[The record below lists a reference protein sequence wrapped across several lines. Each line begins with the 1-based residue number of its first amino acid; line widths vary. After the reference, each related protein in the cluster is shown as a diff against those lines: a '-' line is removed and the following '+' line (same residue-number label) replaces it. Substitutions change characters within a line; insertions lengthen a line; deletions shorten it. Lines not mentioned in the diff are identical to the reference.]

1 LSASDARPK
10 QAVPESD
17 ADARLRVAGVAHD
30 VNQMLAV
37 IRGRAELLL
46 RRLPGE
52 QSHLQAIALAARD
65 ASAMLERLGGDGVT
79 PDGAGA
85 ASSPRQALDDAALL
99 VLPPSGAWADGSSG
113 RGDGAWVLDNRLAA
127 ALAVRVPAP
136 VLREVLVNLLRNAV
150 GAMPE
155 GGRVV
160 ADAQAGDDFVRVR
173 LADDGPGIAPAVA
186 QTLFEA
192 GATTNRGAGHGIGL
206 AACRQL
212 LAAHGATLE
221 LGVGEARGATFL
233 IGAARAAAS
242 AVGAASI
249 AGPAAA
255 AGPGLASLPVV
266 VIDDEAAMRGMLQDV
281 LGELGCRVCCHRD
294 GAAALADDRTAGAAV
309 ALVDRRLPGQDGLE
323 VAARLRER
331 DGRLVIVLMSGWDR
345 DELPA
350 PDGLVDFTVRK
361 PLGLDNLQDLLSR
374 AAALHQQ
381 RARQELGS

>member
-1 LSASDARPK
+1 MSASDPRPN

-52 QSHLQAIALAARD
+52 QADLQAIALAARD
-65 ASAMLERLGGDGVT
+65 ASAMLERLGGDSVT
-79 PDGAGA
+79 PGDADA

-99 VLPPSGAWADGSSG
+99 VLPPAGAWADGSSA
-113 RGDGAWVLDNRLAA
+113 RGDGAWILDNRLEA
-127 ALAVRVPAP
+127 ALAVRVPAS
-136 VLREVLVNLLRNAV
+136 VLREVLVNLLRNALR
-150 GAMPE
+150 AMPD

-160 ADAQAGDDFVRVR
+160 ADAQAGDDGVQVR

-186 QTLFEA
+186 QRLFEA
-192 GATTNRGAGHGIGL
+192 GATTSPGDGHGIGL
-206 AACRQL
+206 ASCRQL
-212 LAAHGATLE
+212 LAAYGATLE
-221 LGVGEARGATFL
+221 LGAGEGRGAAFV

-242 AVGAASI
+242 AVVAAAV
-249 AGPAAA
+249 AGPIAA
-255 AGPGLASLPVV
+255 AGTVLASLPVV
-266 VIDDEAAMRGMLQDV
+266 VIDDEAAMRSMLQDV

-294 GAAALADDRTAGAAV
+294 GAAALADARTAAAAV
-309 ALVDRRLPGQDGLE
+309 ALVDRRLPGEDGLE

-331 DGRLVIVLMSGWDR
+331 DHRLVIVLMSGWDR

-350 PDGLVDFTVRK
+350 PGGLVDFTVRK

-374 AAALHQQ
+374 AATLHQQ
-381 RARQELGS
+381 RAGQELGS

>member
-1 LSASDARPK
+1 MSVTDPLPN
-10 QAVPESD
+10 QAAPESD
-17 ADARLRVAGVAHD
+17 ADDRLRLAGVAHD

-37 IRGRAELLL
+37 IRGRAEILL

-52 QSHLQAIALAARD
+52 QAHLQAIALAARD
-65 ASAMLERLGGDGVT
+65 ASVMLERLGAGSVSL
-79 PDGAGA
+79 DGAGA

-99 VLPPSGAWADGSSG
+99 VLPPSGAWADGSAEHG
-113 RGDGAWVLDNRLAA
+113 GGVWALDNRLAD
-127 ALAVRVPAP
+127 ALAVCVPAS
-136 VLREVLVNLLRNAV
+136 VLREVLVNLLRNALR
-150 GAMPE
+150 ALPD

-186 QTLFEA
+186 QRLFEA
-192 GATTNRGAGHGIGL
+192 GATTSPGDGHGIGL
-206 AACRQL
+206 ASCRQL
-212 LAAHGATLE
+212 LVAHGATLE
-221 LGVGEARGATFL
+221 LGVGDGRGAAFV
-233 IGAARAAAS
+233 IGAARAAAI
-242 AVGAASI
+242 AVEGAPA
-249 AGPAAA
+249 AGPTAA
-255 AGPGLASLPVV
+255 AGAGLASLPVV

-281 LGELGCRVCCHRD
+281 LGELGCRVHCHRD
-294 GAAALADDRTAGAAV
+294 GAAALADGRTAGAAV

-361 PLGLDNLQDLLSR
+361 PLGLDNLQELLSR

-381 RARQELGS
+381 RAGRESGS